1 MKKVLKTIAIA
12 LLVIL
17 VLVQFYPRPTK
28 NIGLASNDISVS
40 HAVPTG
46 VKELLNTS
54 CYDCHSNTTVYPWYA
69 NIQPVAWWLNE
80 HVVDGK
86 KELNF
91 SEFGNYNLARQFH
104 KLEEVTE
111 VIETN
116 EMPLESYTIIHGD
129 AKLSPEEKQ
138 VLLNWAADLRQTM
151 KNKYPA
157 DSLIRKKK

>member
-1 MKKVLKTIAIA
+1 MKKVLKTIGIA

-40 HAVPTG
+40 HVVPTA

-116 EMPLESYTIIHGD
+116 EMPLQSYTIIHGD

-138 VLLNWAADLRQTM
+138 VLLTWAADLRQTM

>member
-1 MKKVLKTIAIA
+1 MKKVLKTIGIG

-17 VLVQFYPRPTK
+17 VLAQFYPRPTK
-28 NIGLASNDISVS
+28 NIGVANNDISVA
-40 HAVPTG
+40 HAVPPR
-46 VKELLNTS
+46 VKELLNTA
-54 CYDCHSNTTVYPWYA
+54 CNDCHSNTTVYPWYS

-86 KELNF
+86 KHLNF

-111 VIETN
+111 MIESN
-116 EMPLESYTIIHGD
+116 EMPLQSYTIIHGD
-129 AKLSPEEKQ
+129 AKLSAEDKQ
-138 VLLNWAADLRQTM
+138 VLLTWAADLRQTM
-151 KNKYPA
+151 KNKYPI